1 MEIIYSF
8 FIALLMIL
16 LVVLMFWLTRE
27 RRFSGKKFGTAGDSQ
42 LRLAMIDAIAVDTCR
57 WLVLI
62 RRENIEHLLMIGGP
76 EDIVVERNV
85 HHPAGVASPHEG
97 HVPRERSLA
106 DVMRAVDAAME
117 SEGDLRV
124 PWAKPSSRS
133 EPLLSLARV
142 PEPAA

>member
-27 RRFSGKKFGTAGDSQ
+27 RRFSGKKLGTAGDSQ
-42 LRLAMIDAIAVDTCR
+42 LRLAMIDAVAVDTRR

-124 PWAKPSSRS
+124 PWAKPHPGPSHF
-133 EPLLSLARV
+133 
-142 PEPAA
+142 